1 MGFWSAIGSAVSS
14 IASGIGSAVSSIGS
28 ALSSFAGGIGTVIG
42 TVIPV
47 LGPMVTTLSRFAAVL
62 LQALGIFK
70 PGEQP
75 EEMGERALQAAEKG
89 ITIDQFEDFD
99 SYLDAL
105 RDFDLDPEKAA
116 KRSYA
121 EKLVAGLGVGTVGLE
136 RKFNA
141 PPGSLDTLWL
151 LPITNPAYF
160 TVERMQSIIST
171 GRLGGDV
178 WAYLDKR
185 LSAGDSSRLED
196 ALTVA
201 SDRTAP
207 TPAERN
213 ALYDALDQ
221 ARDRWAEL
229 GKQVESSGKGA

>member
-1 MGFWSAIGSAVSS
+1 MVFLSAIGSVVS
-14 IASGIGSAVSSIGS
+14 GVCSAVGSIGS
-28 ALSSFAGGIGTVIG
+28 ALSSFAGGIATVLGTLA
-42 TVIPV
+42 PV
-47 LGPMVTTLSRFAAVL
+47 LGSMATTLSRFAAVL
-62 LQALGIFK
+62 QVLGVFK
-70 PGEQP
+70 PSEQP
-75 EEMGERALQAAEKG
+75 DEMGERALQAAGKG